1 LVAGGYVIV
10 ARLNRD
16 KLRLLADSRLKEAG
30 VLLDK
35 AYWTGAYYMT
45 GLAVECALKAYLA
58 SAVQQFDF
66 PDRNFVNRAYTHK
79 LKELAQ
85 LDAVFWEELQK
96 EVSDDVKLESNWNTV
111 LLWNDENRYEMVE
124 ELQAQSL
131 YAATTEPG
139 YGVMEWIRRRW

>member
-1 LVAGGYVIV
+1 VIV

-16 KLRLLADSRLKEAG
+16 KLQLLADNRLKEAG
-30 VLLDK
+30 ILLDK
-35 AYWTGAYYMT
+35 ACWTGAYYMT

-58 SAVQQFDF
+58 SAVQQYDF
-66 PDRNFVNRAYTHK
+66 PERNFVNRAYTHK
-79 LKELAQ
+79 LKELVQ
-85 LDAVFWEELQK
+85 LDAVLWEELQK
-96 EVSDDVKLESNWNTV
+96 EVSGDEKLESNWNTV

-124 ELQAQSL
+124 ELQAKSL